1 MVISGILSNLSLTQI
16 NVINIKNFSFER
28 GTDEY
33 INEFNK
39 FIKRIK
45 IKFTIFFVLNF
56 FLLFVFWYYLSSF
69 CAVYKNTQVY
79 LIIDVSI
86 SFGISLIY
94 PFFINLFPGLF
105 RIISLKDKNGNHK
118 CLFYFSKMLQLL

>member
-1 MVISGILSNLSLTQI
+1 MVISGIISNLSLTQI
-16 NVINIKNFSFER
+16 NVINIKNFSNER

-56 FLLFVFWYYLSSF
+56 FLLFVFWYYLSLLKTKQLIIFTFCVKTDYNSRLIKISSF
-69 CAVYKNTQVY
+69 FLTFAIFYTVKALFFNDAVMHVIYKNA
-79 LIIDVSI
+79 
-86 SFGISLIY
+86 GE
-94 PFFINLFPGLF
+94 
-105 RIISLKDKNGNHK
+105 
-118 CLFYFSKMLQLL
+118 

>member
-16 NVINIKNFSFER
+16 NVINIKNFSIER

-69 CAVYKNTQVY
+69 CAVYKNSQFYVIQNT
-79 LIIDVSI
+79 LI
-86 SFGISLIY
+86 SFGISLLY
-94 PFFINLFPGLF
+94 PILFNLLTSII
-105 RIISLKDKNGNHK
+105 RITSLNGNK
-118 CLFYFSKMLQLL
+118 SINELLYKLNKFMQYL